1 MEDEEES
8 IIRNRIVYK
17 DFVIKKVFKKYLQ
30 FINVTTGNN
39 EDSSVDLQSLCTQL
53 INEFGHLELSVQKAQ
68 TISETCSDE
77 TLYYQQLSKQREI
90 EIENEKKEIAILKE
104 TLDYEK
110 KQRQYKEQYLALY
123 KAINEKPSTEQT
135 EKEIEKAQKEL
146 NEITNQTNKT
156 TSKLELRT
164 KQFQLLLHTLNELE
178 KNLDESLPS
187 FTDNNNNNSSNNN
200 SNNIDQSNTPMES

>member
-68 TISETCSDE
+68 TISETCTDE

-146 NEITNQTNKT
+146 NEITDQTNKT

-178 KNLDESLPS
+178 KNLDESIPFIENS
-187 FTDNNNNNSSNNN
+187 NNNNNNSN
-200 SNNIDQSNTPMES
+200 SDQSNTPMES

>member
-30 FINVTTGNN
+30 FINATTGNS
-39 EDSSVDLQSLCTQL
+39 EESSADLQSLCTQL

-135 EKEIEKAQKEL
+135 EKEIEKSQKEL
-146 NEITNQTNKT
+146 NEITDQTNKT
-156 TSKLELRT
+156 TSKLELRS

-178 KNLDESLPS
+178 KNLDESLPY
-187 FTDNNNNNSSNNN
+187 TENNTTNT
-200 SNNIDQSNTPMES
+200 DQSNTPMES

>member
-39 EDSSVDLQSLCTQL
+39 EESSADLQSLCTQL

-68 TISETCSDE
+68 AISETCSDE

-123 KAINEKPSTEQT
+123 KAINEKPSTDQT

-146 NEITNQTNKT
+146 NEITDQTNKT

-178 KNLDESLPS
+178 KNLDESLL
-187 FTDNNNNNSSNNN
+187 FTENNN
-200 SNNIDQSNTPMES
+200 DQSNAPMES